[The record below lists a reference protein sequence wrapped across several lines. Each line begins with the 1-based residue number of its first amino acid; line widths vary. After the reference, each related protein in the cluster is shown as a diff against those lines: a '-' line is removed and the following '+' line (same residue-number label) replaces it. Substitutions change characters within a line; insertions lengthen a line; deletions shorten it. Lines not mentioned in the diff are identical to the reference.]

1 VIAGWYRK
9 DLLAANL
16 LAVLQNPCLAP
27 DAEIPEEV
35 ENVICLHGGV
45 QTFED
50 RLIHFL
56 GISERAIAVADLCC
70 YARNENL
77 R

>member
-1 VIAGWYRK
+1 VIAGYRE

-16 LAVLQNPCLAP
+16 LAVLQNACLAS

-35 ENVICLHGGV
+35 ENVIGLHGGV

-50 RLIHFL
+50 HLIHLL
-56 GISERAIAVADLCC
+56 GIE
-70 YARNENL
+70 
-77 R
+77 